1 MILLSGVTK
10 EEKAHWIKCMEKSKE
25 FFTLSSY
32 LRHLLK
38 GFKPLGFAKGG
49 SSSLLVPISGLSKDS
64 IKTKLRS
71 KAIRYFIN
79 EKTNF
84 KG

>member
-10 EEKAHWIKCMEKSKE
+10 EEKNHWIECMEKSKE

-38 GFKPLGFAKGG
+38 KFKPLGFATAKG
-49 SSSLLVPISGLSKDS
+49 SLLVPISGLHKDS